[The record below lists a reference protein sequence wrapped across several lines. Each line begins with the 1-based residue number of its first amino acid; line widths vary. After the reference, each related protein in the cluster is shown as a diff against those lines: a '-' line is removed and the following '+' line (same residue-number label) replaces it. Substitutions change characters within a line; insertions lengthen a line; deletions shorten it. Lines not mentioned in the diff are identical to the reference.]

1 MRRTGRVPTIADFEK
16 VMVVAHMQ
24 RFSIV
29 QAEHHV
35 AANPTAAASA
45 MADMSV
51 RCPLQPALSPRRHG
65 PPLMLPRAFL
75 SNTEQ
80 ERPPSLSAG
89 APALNLRPK
98 P

>member
-1 MRRTGRVPTIADFEK
+1 MRRTGRVPSIADFEK

-35 AANPTAAASA
+35 AANPSAAATA

-51 RCPLQPALSPRRHG
+51 RCPRAAARAVLAPPWSPSHAAARALLSRTVRNDRPFPFSGSPC
-65 PPLMLPRAFL
+65 PC
-75 SNTEQ
+75 
-80 ERPPSLSAG
+80 
-89 APALNLRPK
+89 AP
-98 P
+98 